1 MEMKLNSAIIIGAG
15 TGTTTTWLSTIV
27 HNLTCNPDAYQKLAS
42 EIRHAFANGDEI
54 TSESVTQLS
63 YLAAVLQES
72 LRMHSP
78 SPSSLG
84 RFVPEGGDVIDG
96 RFVPAGIT
104 VGVHQHA
111 AYHLASNFHR
121 PDDFCPE
128 RWLPSARDEN
138 SPFAGDRLGVVQP
151 FSYGPRTC
159 LGIKWVIPKS
169 RVKE

>member
-1 MEMKLNSAIIIGAG
+1 MSLIEMKLNSAIIICAG
-15 TGTTTTWLSTIV
+15 IGTTTTWLSTIV
-27 HNLTCNPDAYQKLAS
+27 HNLTCNPDAYQRLAS
-42 EIRHAFANGDEI
+42 EIRDTFANGNEP
-54 TSESVTQLS
+54 TSDSVTQLS

-84 RFVPEGGDVIDG
+84 PFIPEGGGVIDG
-96 RFVPAGIT
+96 RFVPTGVT

-128 RWLPSARDEN
+128 RGEFRRCSCN
-138 SPFAGDRLGVVQP
+138 IVLGQN
-151 FSYGPRTC
+151 
-159 LGIKWVIPKS
+159 WVLYPVTLQKY
-169 RVKE
+169 R